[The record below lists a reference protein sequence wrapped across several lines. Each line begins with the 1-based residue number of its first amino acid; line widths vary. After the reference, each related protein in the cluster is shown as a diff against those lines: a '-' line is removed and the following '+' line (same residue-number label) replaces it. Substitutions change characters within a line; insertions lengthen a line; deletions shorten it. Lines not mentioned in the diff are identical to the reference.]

1 MHQHFQTGVSIVR
14 NMLYSEE
21 IVPIMSVNLSNLQS
35 QALYLKHI
43 NVVNLPP
50 VNVKKILWFTFDFTE
65 VLCIILNMH
74 NI

>member
-50 VNVKKILWFTFDFTE
+50 VNVKKIL
-65 VLCIILNMH
+65 
-74 NI
+74 